1 MNNDELDAAGMVLIT
16 IYLSIVL
23 VAMLFFMALAITQP
37 PDRPRKVCPVA
48 EISPDVTQ
56 EERERCRMIRGHKL

>member
-23 VAMLFFMALAITQP
+23 VAMLFFMALAITYP
-37 PDRPRKVCPVA
+37 PERPRKVCAVA